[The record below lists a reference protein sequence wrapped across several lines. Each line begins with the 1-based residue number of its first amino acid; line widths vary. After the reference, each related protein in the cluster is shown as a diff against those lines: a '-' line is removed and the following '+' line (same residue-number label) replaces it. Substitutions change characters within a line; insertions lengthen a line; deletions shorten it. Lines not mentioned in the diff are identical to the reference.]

1 MAATIKPVRVGT
13 VYVWRLPA
21 GLDIM
26 WAGPGSGLSIGAA
39 FEPGARMS
47 PIEHPSADGQY
58 DSLRAASAAV
68 DAFVN
73 APVPRPRNY

>member
-1 MAATIKPVRVGT
+1 MAATVKPTRVGT
-13 VYVWRLPA
+13 VYVWRLPV

-26 WAGPGSGLSIGAA
+26 WAGRGSGLSIGPA

-58 DSLRAASAAV
+58 DSLKAAHAAV
-68 DAFVN
+68 TAFIS
-73 APVPRPRNY
+73 APVPRPRY